1 MNFFK
6 IVVLFL
12 KYLIRSSWYFWRFMC
27 NVIWCH
33 GNSSDSLKMLLH
45 PCWIIKKIILFCWIH
60 DMQLFDIF
68 EESEQYR
75 LVPCKYV
82 ATFFLELFNK
92 HLLIFLKSL
101 SKCIYYIWRKLFFS
115 LLFGSYSILIYVAP
129 FWFLRV
135 WTF

>member
-1 MNFFK
+1 
-6 IVVLFL
+6 
-12 KYLIRSSWYFWRFMC
+12 
-27 NVIWCH
+27 
-33 GNSSDSLKMLLH
+33 
-45 PCWIIKKIILFCWIH
+45 
-60 DMQLFDIF
+60 MQLFDIF